1 MVGRSTQCGMNLQ
14 IMNRATRAALIA
26 AAAAVGLGCAGSGPT
41 ATPGAG
47 DRPVAAAPG
56 PLQPI
61 ATLDLPRYLGR
72 WYELARYP
80 NRFQRQCAGAATADY
95 TLLPSGSVQV
105 VNRCRL
111 ENGETN
117 VASAVGRQVGGADS
131 ARLKVSFAPAWLS
144 FIPAVWG
151 DYWVVDLDPEYSLV
165 AVSEPKREYLWVLS
179 RTPQVDAARY
189 TALLARLEGLGFDV
203 SKLVTTKQMD

>member
-1 MVGRSTQCGMNLQ
+1 MHPLRK
-14 IMNRATRAALIA
+14 
-26 AAAAVGLGCAGSGPT
+26 AAVSVLLCLG
-41 ATPGAG
+41 ATQALAETPSTPPPLAS
-47 DRPVAAAPG
+47 VAS
-56 PLQPI
+56 
-61 ATLDLPRYLGR
+61 LDVQRYMGK
-72 WYELARYP
+72 WYEISHYP
-80 NRFQRQCAGAATADY
+80 NWFQKKCQGASRAEYALKDN
-95 TLLPSGSVQV
+95 GEVQV

-189 TALLARLEGLGFDV
+189 TALLARLEGQGFDV
-203 SKLVTTKQMD
+203 SKLITTKQMD

>member
-1 MVGRSTQCGMNLQ
+1 MLRLRKTA
-14 IMNRATRAALIA
+14 ILI
-26 AAAAVGLGCAGSGPT
+26 LLCLGSGQALSDAPS
-41 ATPGAG
+41 
-47 DRPVAAAPG
+47 AAP
-56 PLQPI
+56 L
-61 ATLDLPRYLGR
+61 ASVESLDVQRYMGK
-72 WYELARYP
+72 WYEISHYP
-80 NRFQRQCAGAATADY
+80 NWFQKKCQGASRAEYALKDN
-95 TLLPSGSVQV
+95 GEVQV

-111 ENGETN
+111 ENGENN
-117 VASAVGRQVGGADS
+117 VATAVGRQVGGPDS
-131 ARLKVSFAPAWLS
+131 ARLKVSFAPTWLS

-189 TALLARLEGLGFDV
+189 TALLARLEGQGFDT

>member
-1 MVGRSTQCGMNLQ
+1 M
-14 IMNRATRAALIA
+14 IIA
-26 AAAAVGLGCAGSGPT
+26 VDGPT
-41 ATPGAG
+41 ASGKGTIAKAL
-47 DRPVAAAPG
+47 AAHFGLPH
-56 PLQPI
+56 
-61 ATLDLPRYLGR
+61 LDTG
-72 WYELARYP
+72 
-80 NRFQRQCAGAATADY
+80 
-95 TLLPSGSVQV
+95 LLY
-105 VNRCRL
+105 R
-111 ENGETN
+111 
-117 VASAVGRQVGGADS
+117 AVGRQVGGADS

>member
-1 MVGRSTQCGMNLQ
+1 MKKHQ
-14 IMNRATRAALIA
+14 LIA
-26 AAAAVGLGCAGSGPT
+26 AIAALSAIAG
-41 ATPGAG
+41 ATQTLAE
-47 DRPVAAAPG
+47 APAIP
-56 PLQPI
+56 PL
-61 ATLDLPRYLGR
+61 ASVESLDVQRYMGK
-72 WYELARYP
+72 WYEISHYP
-80 NRFQRQCAGAATADY
+80 NWFQKKCQGASRAEYALKDN
-95 TLLPSGSVQV
+95 GEVQV

-117 VASAVGRQVGGADS
+117 VASAVGRQVGGPDS